1 MKIEPEIYCPHC
13 AYRPQAEDRWECTP
27 GCGTLWNTFWT
38 AALCPGCGHLWP
50 DTECLVC
57 GEISP
62 HQDWY
67 HYPEKGV
74 ASTRVIATTDSR
86 SLAGTDHIPLV
97 RPPTTAEFRTVSF
110 NHADLGSTGASA
122 FLFERLAARVDT
134 EVCQHNNKGQQT
146 SEDK

>member
-13 AYRPQAEDRWECTP
+13 AYRPQSEDRWECTP

-38 AALCPGCGHLWP
+38 GAVCPGCGHPWP

-67 HYPEKGV
+67 HYPEK
-74 ASTRVIATTDSR
+74 ATATAPAVDSIGSH
-86 SLAGTDHIPLV
+86 SLADTDDIPLC
-97 RPPTTAEFRTVSF
+97 RSPTTAEFRAISLDHTDF
-110 NHADLGSTGASA
+110 RAAGAGA
-122 FLFERLAARVDT
+122 LLF
-134 EVCQHNNKGQQT
+134 K
-146 SEDK
+146 